1 MGEAAEGCSVRQK
14 DCVEIDR
21 KAAEP
26 FAIS

>member
-14 DCVEIDR
+14 DCIEIGR
-21 KAAEP
+21 KAAEA